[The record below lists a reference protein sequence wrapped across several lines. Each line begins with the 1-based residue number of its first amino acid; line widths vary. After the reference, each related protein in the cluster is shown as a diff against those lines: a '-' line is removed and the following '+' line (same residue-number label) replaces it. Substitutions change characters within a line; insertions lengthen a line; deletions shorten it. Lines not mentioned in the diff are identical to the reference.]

1 LISNIESISTT
12 SLLPLNVQN
21 FTYGDGGMMTPNDYE
36 VYWIISNIS
45 ITYMRG
51 IKGLLW

>member
-12 SLLPLNVQN
+12 SLLPHVQN

-45 ITYMRG
+45 VITYMRG
-51 IKGLLW
+51 IKGLL